1 MEFIC
6 HIRLKKK
13 NLSSSLVCKSN
24 INTKATHMISS
35 NGKKWLENRVGKNGF
50 RGNLIKSIFVFF
62 LQLILVGRS

>member
-24 INTKATHMISS
+24 INTKATYDFFQWQEMATEKRTVSA
-35 NGKKWLENRVGKNGF
+35 KMVLEE
-50 RGNLIKSIFVFF
+50 I
-62 LQLILVGRS
+62 